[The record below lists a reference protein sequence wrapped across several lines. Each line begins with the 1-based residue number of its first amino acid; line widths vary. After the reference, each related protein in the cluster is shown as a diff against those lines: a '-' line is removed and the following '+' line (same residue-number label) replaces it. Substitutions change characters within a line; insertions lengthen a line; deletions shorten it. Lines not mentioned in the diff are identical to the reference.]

1 MEIEN
6 KEIENRNRYEALL
19 DSKKEMER
27 MNEDK
32 IQHMT

>member
-27 MNEDK
+27 MNEEK
-32 IQHMT
+32 I